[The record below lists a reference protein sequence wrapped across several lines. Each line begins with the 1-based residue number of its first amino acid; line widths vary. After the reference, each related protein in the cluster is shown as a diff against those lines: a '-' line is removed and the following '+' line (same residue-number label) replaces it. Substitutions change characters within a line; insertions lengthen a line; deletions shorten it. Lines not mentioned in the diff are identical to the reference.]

1 MEYLQTIFENTSFP
15 LFSAFLLGLMTAIS
29 PCPMATNITA
39 IGFISKDLEKSRK
52 VIINGLIYTL
62 GRALGYFGL
71 AAVFYLAADQ
81 FQIAGFFQ
89 VHGEKI
95 IGPFLIVIGLLMLD
109 FIPIKF
115 PGLNA
120 ISEKFEKRNKQ
131 TFLSIL
137 ILGVVFALAFCP
149 YSGVLFF
156 GMLIPLTIS
165 SSGGLALP
173 IVFAIGT
180 SIPVIIFAWII
191 ANAVSGIGKVYNKIK
206 GFELWFRRII
216 ALVFI
221 GVGTY
226 YIILLFF

>member
-71 AAVFYLAADQ
+71 ATVLYFSADQ

-95 IGPFLIVIGLLMLD
+95 VGPFLVIIGILMLD
-109 FIPIKF
+109 FIPLKF
-115 PGLNA
+115 PGLNS

-165 SSGGLALP
+165 SSGRLALP

-206 GFELWFRRII
+206 SFELWFRRII

-226 YIILLFF
+226 YIILLFL

>member
-39 IGFISKDLEKSRK
+39 IGFISKDLDKSRK
-52 VIINGLIYTL
+52 VVINGLIYTL

-71 AAVFYLAADQ
+71 ATVLYFSADQ

-95 IGPFLIVIGLLMLD
+95 VGPFLVVIGLLMLD

-149 YSGVLFF
+149 YKRG
-156 GMLIPLTIS
+156 
-165 SSGGLALP
+165 
-173 IVFAIGT
+173 IVF
-180 SIPVIIFAWII
+180 W
-191 ANAVSGIGKVYNKIK
+191 N
-206 GFELWFRRII
+206 
-216 ALVFI
+216 
-221 GVGTY
+221 VGTTDHLKFGWIGIAY
-226 YIILLFF
+226 CFCNWHKYPSNNFCMDYRKRSFGNWQGVQ